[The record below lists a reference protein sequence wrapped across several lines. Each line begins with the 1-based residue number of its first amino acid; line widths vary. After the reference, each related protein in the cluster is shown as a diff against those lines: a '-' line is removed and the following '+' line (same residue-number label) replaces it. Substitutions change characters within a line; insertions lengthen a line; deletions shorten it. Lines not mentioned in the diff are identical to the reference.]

1 MVNLT
6 NNNIVLKQF
15 VLLLTFILTISCA
28 EKKYGVQKIVGKQ
41 ININDKIQESAEI
54 EKIIKP
60 YREKIDADLNT
71 VLSFA
76 PETIDKSGKWQ
87 TPMGNFLSDI
97 TLEKSNAVFEKRES
111 KRIDFCLLNNGGIRS
126 IIPKGNV
133 TARTAYEVMPFEN
146 STVVLA
152 MPGRV
157 ILEIA
162 DYIVSERKPHPLSG
176 MTFTIGSDGKPT
188 VIKIN
193 NQKLDE
199 TKIYY
204 VVTSDYLANGGD
216 NMIFFK
222 KSSQKFDLDYKL
234 RNIIIDYFK
243 SHKEIIASTNQRITE
258 L

>member
-6 NNNIVLKQF
+6 NYNIVLKQF
-15 VLLLTFILTISCA
+15 VLLLTFIVTISCA
-28 EKKYGVQKIVGKQ
+28 EKKYAVEKIVGKQ
-41 ININDKIQESAEI
+41 ININEKIQESTEI

-76 PETIDKSGKWQ
+76 PETIDKNGKWQ

-97 TLEKSNAVFEKRES
+97 TLEKSNVIFEKREN
-111 KRIDFCLLNNGGIRS
+111 KKIDFCLLNNGGIRS

-146 STVVLA
+146 STVVLEIS
-152 MPGRV
+152 GKV
-157 ILEIA
+157 IIEIA
-162 DYIVSERKPHPLSG
+162 DYIVSEKKPHPLSG
-176 MTFTIGSDGKPT
+176 MTFAISPEGKPSN
-188 VIKIN
+188 IRID

-199 TKIYY
+199 TKTYY

-222 KSSQKFDLDYKL
+222 KSSQKIDLDYKL

-243 SHKEIIASTNQRITE
+243 SHKEIIANTNQRIIE
-258 L
+258 